1 MIADYTIARS
11 DCMEIKVKLEFD
23 VDKIMKQKQGILDK
37 TQSFLDQRVLN
48 DSNYF
53 IPMQEGFLK
62 NSGHVVKRGQ
72 IEWSAEYARKQYYG
86 LPNKS
91 KQVNPNASMKWFE
104 QAKARKMKEWE
115 RIANGEYNK

>member
-1 MIADYTIARS
+1 
-11 DCMEIKVKLEFD
+11 MEIKVKLDFD
-23 VDKIMKQKQGILDK
+23 VNKIMKQKQGILDK

-62 NSGHVVKRGQ
+62 GSGHVVKRGQ
-72 IEWSAEYARKQYYG
+72 IEWSAEYARKQYYEF
-86 LPNKS
+86 PNKN
-91 KQVNPNASMKWFE
+91 KQTNPNASMKWFE

>member
-1 MIADYTIARS
+1 
-11 DCMEIKVKLEFD
+11 MEIKVKLEFD
-23 VDKIMKQKQGILDK
+23 VDKIKKQKQGNLDR
-37 TQSFLDQRVLN
+37 TQDFLDQRVLN

-72 IEWSAEYARKQYYG
+72 IEWSAVYARKQYYG

>member
-1 MIADYTIARS
+1 
-11 DCMEIKVKLEFD
+11 MEIKIKLEFD
-23 VDKIMKQKQGILDK
+23 VDKIKKQKQENLDK
-37 TQSFLDQRVLN
+37 TQDFLDQRVLN

-62 NSGHVVKRGQ
+62 GSGHVVKRGQ
-72 IEWSAEYARKQYYG
+72 IEWSAEYARKQYYE
-86 LPNKS
+86 LPKKS